1 MKHSDALRQQ
11 LSVQRNV
18 LKGQLLDRLRPI
30 LVQTSQTRVL
40 VPRSIATIYSSNQ
53 LMGAECCYCWQWDN
67 PESVRMDVH
76 EIVFSRGSVQGAG
89 DKAML
94 AIMDRRNCGF
104 VHQKE
109 CHKMAEGGG
118 GRLKATVGRLS
129 RMGGEVLPYEIF
141 TSKLG
146 VGDVIIERLPNSLKI
161 QINWNDSEAEPVGLY
176 IVDIPEVARG

>member
-1 MKHSDALRQQ
+1 MKHSDTLRQQ

-109 CHKMAEGGG
+109 CHKMAEGGD
-118 GRLKATVGRLS
+118 GRLRAIMYLIRYEGYTNVLRFTRDMSGYVYATDYAR
-129 RMGGEVLPYEIF
+129 
-141 TSKLG
+141 
-146 VGDVIIERLPNSLKI
+146 DVN
-161 QINWNDSEAEPVGLY
+161 QAWDTINAMMTRPV
-176 IVDIPEVARG
+176 